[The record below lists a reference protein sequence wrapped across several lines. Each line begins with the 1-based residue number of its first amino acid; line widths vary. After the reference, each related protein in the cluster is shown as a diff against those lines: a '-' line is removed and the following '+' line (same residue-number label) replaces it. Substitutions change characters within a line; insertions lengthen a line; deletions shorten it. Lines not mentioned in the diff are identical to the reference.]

1 MNALMVSAPAKINW
15 TLDITGTDD
24 RGYHLLDMLMQRI
37 SLYDVVTLRR
47 APSLTLTTSER
58 WLATDERNTAYK
70 AARLFLEKAD
80 IREGVALHLRK
91 NIPSGAGLAGGSAD
105 AAAVLFGLNKLFG
118 NVFSPD
124 ALEAL
129 ALRVG
134 SDVPFMLRD
143 HPCRVQGTGEKLIDL
158 GTLKPQSLLLVMNR
172 RQPAPTKV
180 VYSRFDDVGCQKRP
194 DTDGFLACLRAGD
207 TADMNE
213 KHGNAL
219 TEAAI
224 AVAPDIGTNLA
235 RLRESGAF
243 CAGMTGSGSVC
254 FGVYPN
260 GAEAAKAGR
269 LFPDR
274 WHFCC
279 ETINYGLQARELN
292 EGGAL

>member
-37 SLYDVVTLRR
+37 SLYDVVTVSR
-47 APSLTLTTSER
+47 APTLTLTASER

-70 AARLFLEKAD
+70 AAKLFLESAG
-80 IREGVALHLRK
+80 ISEGAALTLRK

-105 AAAVLFGLNKLFG
+105 AAAVLFGMNKLFG
-118 NVFSPD
+118 NLFSPAELD
-124 ALEAL
+124 AL
-129 ALRVG
+129 ALKVG

-143 HPCRVQGTGEKLIDL
+143 HPCRVTGTGEKLQDL
-158 GTLKPQSLLLVMNR
+158 GTLRPQSLLLVMNR
-172 RQPAPTKV
+172 RQPAPTKL
-180 VYSRFDDVGCQKRP
+180 VYGRYDAVGSAQKP
-194 DTDGFLACLRAGD
+194 DTDAFLACLRAGD
-207 TADMNE
+207 TAGLA
-213 KHGNAL
+213 KVHGNVL
-219 TEAAI
+219 TEAAVT
-224 AVAPDIGTNLA
+224 VAPDIGDNLR
-235 RLRESGAF
+235 RLKESGAL

-260 GAEAAKAGR
+260 GTEAAKAGR

-292 EGGAL
+292 EGGSL